1 MQDELEVITGQ
12 LGNDPD
18 LAHYGAERVPIG
30 NRARGGPLWLYVAVF
45 RAKS

>member
-18 LAHYGAERVPIG
+18 LAHYGAERVLLAAPQAG
-30 NRARGGPLWLYVAVF
+30 MSF
-45 RAKS
+45 RAHRQPR